1 MMSIEYKN
9 RITSDIYSVVCK
21 TKVLS
26 AHSFDMS
33 LKYCMF
39 LTEKELGVCRY
50 RKKFLFWT
58 FFPGNLPYQQLAET
72 FHEIFTFLSFQ
83 IIRRSGPEEKTLALV
98 KHRSKHTCSTS
109 WIVIALV
116 AWEGVPL
123 NIADDMYS
131 TMVYKLNKF
140 GTPTERR

>member
-1 MMSIEYKN
+1 MGKAIRIEKVTYTGKEG
-9 RITSDIYSVVCK
+9 K
-21 TKVLS
+21 TES
-26 AHSFDMS
+26 G
-33 LKYCMF
+33 C
-39 LTEKELGVCRY
+39 
-50 RKKFLFWT
+50 
-58 FFPGNLPYQQLAET
+58 PLAKW
-72 FHEIFTFLSFQ
+72 

>member
-1 MMSIEYKN
+1 MGHPMQRAPQRRVRYE
-9 RITSDIYSVVCK
+9 
-21 TKVLS
+21 
-26 AHSFDMS
+26 SF
-33 LKYCMF
+33 
-39 LTEKELGVCRY
+39 
-50 RKKFLFWT
+50 
-58 FFPGNLPYQQLAET
+58 
-72 FHEIFTFLSFQ
+72 FHGIFSYLSFQ

-131 TMVYKLNKF
+131 MMVYKLNKF